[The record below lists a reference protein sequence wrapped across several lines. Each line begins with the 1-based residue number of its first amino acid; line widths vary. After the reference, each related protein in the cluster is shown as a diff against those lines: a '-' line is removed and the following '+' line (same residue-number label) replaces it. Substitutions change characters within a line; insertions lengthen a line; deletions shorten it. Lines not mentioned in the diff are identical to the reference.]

1 MNTVCVLHVVD
12 ISMMVI
18 YCAYIFCEYLLTAW
32 WDYTAV
38 GNTRVLFSWPKR
50 KSSDSE
56 GTLFEDY
63 GNILCPG
70 LHGGKTAGG
79 HSTLVGIDKGKD
91 SRFLK
96 CVYSILSLSLW
107 RCDNNLFFFSR
118 KTKLKEMKSKNDELK
133 KVKEKRKELM
143 NGEGEEKGKTE
154 DAQSKY
160 IGGCQIEPYSLN
172 TK

>member
-70 LHGGKTAGG
+70 LHGGKAAGG

-96 CVYSILSLSLW
+96 CVYSILSW
-107 RCDNNLFFFSR
+107 TYEGVIMIFIFFLR

-143 NGEGEEKGKTE
+143 NGEGEERGKAE